1 MSNSKKTVVTVT
13 GIRPDFIRMSE
24 VFKKFD
30 AAFNHILVH
39 TGQHYDKMLSDVFFD
54 ELNIRKPDYNL
65 GIGSEGKEHF
75 EQVGDLSTKII
86 HLLRNIEKETK
97 VDCVVFL
104 GDSNSVCSAI
114 PIKKEG
120 YKIAHIEAGMRSGD
134 MRMLEEV
141 NRITCD
147 VVSDYLFTYHTD
159 YSLNLRKENV
169 KGQYFNVGNTIVE
182 PTLIHKNPTG
192 TKTSIVNPTGTKTS
206 IVIVDIHRTKTSIV
220 TVDIH
225 RPENFKY
232 QRRLKNILEL
242 VNHVGRT
249 HQVKFLKFPRTMQY
263 IKELNLP
270 SWVTE
275 KIEFVDLMSYKDYL
289 KLQQQ
294 SAFIISDS
302 GSAQEE
308 AALLGTPVIVPRDFT
323 ERIQSVDNGCS
334 IMLGVNRAFEYE
346 DIHRIER
353 FVSSFNPWVQ
363 WLGDGCTSS
372 KITEHLQELL

>member
-24 VFKKFD
+24 VFKKLD

-147 VVSDYLFTYHTD
+147 VVSDFLFTYHSD
-159 YSLNLRKENV
+159 YSLNLGKENV

-182 PTLIHKNPTG
+182 PTLLHRGLPVKRE
-192 TKTSIVNPTGTKTS
+192 SI
-206 IVIVDIHRTKTSIV
+206 I

-232 QRRLKNILEL
+232 RHRLLHILEL
-242 VNHVGRT
+242 VNYLGWYT
-249 HQVKFLKFPRTMQY
+249 KKTVKFLKFPRTMQY
-263 IKELNLP
+263 INQLDLGRGFI
-270 SWVTE
+270 SQ
-275 KIEFVDLMSYKDYL
+275 IEFVDLMSYKNYL

-308 AALLGTPVIVPRDFT
+308 AALLNIPVIVPRDFT
-323 ERIQSVDNGCS
+323 ERQQSVDYGCS
-334 IMLGVNRAFEYE
+334 IMLDVNHQYPGNLNK
-346 DIHRIER
+346 IER
-353 FVSSFNPWVQ
+353 FVSNFEPDIM
-363 WLGDGCTSS
+363 WLGDGITSS

>member
-54 ELNIRKPDYNL
+54 ELNIRQPDYNL

-86 HLLRNIEKETK
+86 HLLRNIEKDIK

-134 MRMLEEV
+134 MRMLEEI

-147 VVSDYLFTYHTD
+147 CVSDFLFTYHQD
-159 YSLNLRKENV
+159 YSSNLYKESTRGTV
-169 KGQYFNVGNTIVE
+169 RNVGNTIVE
-182 PTLIHKNPTG
+182 PTRLN
-192 TKTSIVNPTGTKTS
+192 SITFALPHQLKP
-206 IVIVDIHRTKTSIV
+206 II

-232 QRRLKNILEL
+232 PSRLRRILNL
-242 VNHVGRT
+242 ANYFGSYCT
-249 HQVKFLKFPRTMQY
+249 VKFLKFPRVMQH
-263 IKELNLP
+263 IKDLNLP
-270 SWVTE
+270 SWSTSD
-275 KIEFVDLMSYKDYL
+275 IEFIDLMSYKDFL

-294 SAFIISDS
+294 STYIISDS
-302 GSAQEE
+302 GTAQEE
-308 AALLGTPVIVPRDFT
+308 AALLNIPVIVPRDFT
-323 ERIQSVDNGCS
+323 ERPQSIDNGCS
-334 IMLGVNRAFEYE
+334 ILIDLDEQPSQVI
-346 DIHRIER
+346 DSIEN
-353 FVSSFNPWVQ
+353 FVLNFNPCIE
-363 WLGDGCTSS
+363 WLGDGTTSQQ
-372 KITEHLQELL
+372 ITEYLQELL